1 MYEGKQVVR
10 FVNNYKS
17 KDLYNIGNEMDKR
30 KGTGNYDDER
40 TKFNIHY
47 KDIKE
52 KSLYQEVKNILENR
66 NIEYL
71 HKTKTNMLNGVTFTS
86 GPEFFQTLG
95 LPFKKSGRTYQS
107 GDKEGQDI
115 LVPDIKSKDDIPEEV
130 INYFDSCME
139 YLKSLVGEENIVMAH
154 VHFDEDTPHLQAYFL
169 PVVNE
174 VKRKCFKR
182 DSNGELIKEKVIGSN
197 GKEKEVPILLRDSN
211 NNIVY
216 ETVKGNFLNNDQF
229 WKDLG
234 GKNSFATIQDSF
246 NKFINDKG
254 YKLDRGKVGSNK
266 KHQTKLE
273 HQIEELKNEIS
284 NLWKDVDNYNDKLKK
299 SKEILQNSSKEE
311 LNIKKNFVGYSAKEV
326 EKLIDY
332 SNNLKRINDINK
344 YELESKDS
352 KIFSLTHENEFYKN
366 NKELINIRKYSHEK
380 DNELRDKKT
389 EVDYLNKALNT
400 ITRAF
405 DIKLNRKPM
414 LYISDYVKLSK
425 EIINANRNI
434 NNEMDKA
441 SEDFHKLFEQEK

>member
-52 KSLYQEVKNILENR
+52 KSLYQEVKNVLESR

-115 LVPDIKSKDDIPEEV
+115 LVPDIKSKNDIPEEV

-174 VKRKCFKR
+174 VKRKK
-182 DSNGELIKEKVIGSN
+182 
-197 GKEKEVPILLRDSN
+197 
-211 NNIVY
+211 
-216 ETVKGNFLNNDQF
+216 
-229 WKDLG
+229 
-234 GKNSFATIQDSF
+234 
-246 NKFINDKG
+246 
-254 YKLDRGKVGSNK
+254 
-266 KHQTKLE
+266 
-273 HQIEELKNEIS
+273 
-284 NLWKDVDNYNDKLKK
+284 
-299 SKEILQNSSKEE
+299 
-311 LNIKKNFVGYSAKEV
+311 
-326 EKLIDY
+326 
-332 SNNLKRINDINK
+332 
-344 YELESKDS
+344 
-352 KIFSLTHENEFYKN
+352 
-366 NKELINIRKYSHEK
+366 
-380 DNELRDKKT
+380 
-389 EVDYLNKALNT
+389 
-400 ITRAF
+400 
-405 DIKLNRKPM
+405 
-414 LYISDYVKLSK
+414 
-425 EIINANRNI
+425 
-434 NNEMDKA
+434 
-441 SEDFHKLFEQEK
+441 

>member
-17 KDLYNIGNEMDKR
+17 KDLYNLGNEMNKR

-40 TKFNIHY
+40 TIYNIHY

-52 KSLYQEVKNILENR
+52 KNLYQEVKNILDDR

-95 LPFKKSGRTYQS
+95 MSFKKSGRTYQS

-115 LVPDIKSKDDIPEEV
+115 LVPDIKSNNDIPKEV
-130 INYFDSCME
+130 TNYFDSCME

-169 PVVNE
+169 PIVNE
-174 VKRKCFKR
+174 VNRKCYKR
-182 DSNGELIKEKVIGSN
+182 DTNGELIKEKTISSN
-197 GKEKEVPILLRDSN
+197 GKEKEVPILLRDDN

-234 GKNSFATIQDSF
+234 GRNSFANIQDSF

-266 KHQTKLE
+266 EHQTKLE
-273 HQIEELKNEIS
+273 YQVGELKNEINS
-284 NLWKDVDNYNDKLKK
+284 LWKDIDSYKDKLKK
-299 SKEILQNSSKEE
+299 SKETFQNISKEE
-311 LNIKKNFVGYSAKEV
+311 LNIKKNLVGYSVKEV

-344 YELESKDS
+344 YELESKDT
-352 KIFSLTHENEFYKN
+352 KIFSLSRENDFYKN
-366 NKELINIRKYSHEK
+366 NKELTNVRRHSHEK
-380 DNELRDKKT
+380 DNELRDKET
-389 EVDYLNKALNT
+389 EVEYLNKALNT
-400 ITRAF
+400 ITKAL

-414 LYISDYVKLSK
+414 LYINDYVNLSK
-425 EIINANRNI
+425 EIINANKNI
-434 NNEMDKA
+434 KKEMDEA
-441 SEDFHKLFEQEK
+441 SEEFYKLFEK

>member
-17 KDLYNIGNEMDKR
+17 KDLYNLGNEMNKR

-40 TKFNIHY
+40 TEYNIHY

-52 KSLYQEVKNILENR
+52 KNLYQEVKNILDSR

-95 LPFKKSGRTYQS
+95 MSFKKSGRTYQS

-115 LVPDIKSKDDIPEEV
+115 LVPDIKSKDDIPKEV
-130 INYFDSCME
+130 TNYFDSCME

-174 VKRKCFKR
+174 VNRKCYKR
-182 DSNGELIKEKVIGSN
+182 DTNGELIKEKTINSN
-197 GKEKEVPILLRDSN
+197 GKEKEVPILLRDDN

-234 GKNSFATIQDSF
+234 GRNSFANIQDSF

-266 KHQTKLE
+266 EHQTKLE
-273 HQIEELKNEIS
+273 YQVGELKNEI
-284 NLWKDVDNYNDKLKK
+284 NRLWKDIDSYKDKLKK
-299 SKEILQNSSKEE
+299 SKETYQNISKEE
-311 LNIKKNFVGYSAKEV
+311 LNIKKNLVGYSVKEV

-344 YELESKDS
+344 YELESKDT
-352 KIFSLTHENEFYKN
+352 KIFSLSRENDFYKN
-366 NKELINIRKYSHEK
+366 NKELMNVRRHSHEK
-380 DNELRDKKT
+380 DNELRDKET
-389 EVDYLNKALNT
+389 EVEYLNKALNT
-400 ITRAF
+400 ITKAL

-414 LYISDYVKLSK
+414 LYINDYVNLSK
-425 EIINANRNI
+425 EIINANKNI
-434 NNEMDKA
+434 KKEMDEA
-441 SEDFHKLFEQEK
+441 SEEFYKLFEK